1 MIRLVIADDHPVV
14 RRGLVEILGEAP
26 DLEVV
31 GEAGDAGEALAAI
44 GDSGP
49 EVAVLDLA
57 MPGAQGLDLL
67 RRIRAEHPGMAVLIL
82 SIHPEDQY
90 AVQCLKAGAAGYL
103 GKQSAPEELVQA
115 VRAVASGRRYFSP
128 RLAERLL
135 SEAAGPETVPHEAL
149 SEREFEVLRLIGSG
163 YTTGQIAERLDLS
176 VKTVSTY
183 RSRLLEKMGMR
194 TNAELTRYVHEKDLA
209 E

>member
-1 MIRLVIADDHPVV
+1 VIRLVIADDHPVV

-57 MPGAQGLDLL
+57 MPGVQGLDLL
-67 RRIRAEHPGMAVLIL
+67 RRVRAEHPGVAVLVL

-135 SEAAGPETVPHEAL
+135 GEAGEPETVPHEAL